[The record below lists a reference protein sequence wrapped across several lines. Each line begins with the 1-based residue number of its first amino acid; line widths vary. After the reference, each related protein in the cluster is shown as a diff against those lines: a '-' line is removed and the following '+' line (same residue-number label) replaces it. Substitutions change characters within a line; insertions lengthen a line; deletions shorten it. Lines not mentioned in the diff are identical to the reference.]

1 MKRRIPYVNADVASR
16 DFKYYIFDW
25 DDNILHMP
33 TKIRMEH
40 FDEKR
45 EMWEPVDVSTST
57 FALVR
62 ADEKH
67 YRPPSDGGWAAAF
80 ANFED
85 PKNQTE
91 ADDGNNCFILDTLDA
106 LEKVE
111 HGEKPGPSYNALK
124 KTLREGRLFA
134 IVTAR
139 GHSPKTI
146 ERAVRIFIKYAL
158 TEEEREEMMSNLRGY
173 RQWIDGVGD
182 GEFGT
187 DAEELDYYLGM
198 CRYSAVTYS
207 GFKERMAKD
216 PIYRDKLAVA
226 TTAAKPELAKEFA
239 IRDFVEHVF
248 HMLRRS
254 GRLNRAV
261 SIGFSD
267 DDIGNVKTVSSFIK
281 EELSKRFEG
290 IKFVVYDT
298 SDRTLTKGRKV
309 CVSGQLNLPGF

>member
-1 MKRRIPYVNADVASR
+1 MKRRIPYINTEVENR

-40 FDEKR
+40 LEDDGTWK
-45 EMWEPVDVSTST
+45 PVEVSTST

-62 ADEKH
+62 ADAAH

-91 ADDGNNCFILDTLDA
+91 VDEGNNCFILDTLDA

-158 TEEEREEMMSNLRGY
+158 SEDEREEMMSNLRGY
-173 RQWIDGVGD
+173 RQVIDGVGD

-207 GFKERMAKD
+207 GFKERMAND
-216 PIYRDKLAVA
+216 PIYKEKLAVA

-254 GRLNRAV
+254 GRLNRSV

-298 SDRTLTKGRKV
+298 SDRSLSKGRKV

>member
-1 MKRRIPYVNADVASR
+1 MTARAHPRVNDEVAKR

-40 FDEKR
+40 RR
-45 EMWEPVDVSTST
+45 EDGSWEPVELSTAAFAVVRTDV
-57 FALVR
+57 
-62 ADEKH
+62 EH
-67 YRPPSDGGWAAAF
+67 YRPPLDGGWKAAF
-80 ANFED
+80 RNFADEPGTTHFIED
-85 PKNQTE
+85 TV
-91 ADDGNNCFILDTLDA
+91 TA
-106 LEKVE
+106 LERIE

-139 GHSPKTI
+139 GHSPATI
-146 ERAVRIFIKYAL
+146 QKAVRVFIRYAL
-158 TEEEREEMMSNLRGY
+158 SEAEREEMMANLRGY
-173 RQWIDGVGD
+173 RKFFDKV
-182 GEFGT
+182 ETFGS
-187 DAEELDYYLGM
+187 DVEELDYYLNA
-198 CRYSAVTYS
+198 CRYSAVTYK
-207 GFKERMAKD
+207 GFEEKMKSD
-216 PIYRDKLAVA
+216 PIYHEKLATA

-248 HMLRRS
+248 HMLRRR
-254 GRLNRAV
+254 GELNRFV

-267 DDIGNVKTVSSFIK
+267 DDRGNVKCVSNYIR
-281 EELSKRFEG
+281 EELSRRFDG

-298 SDRTLTKGRKV
+298 SDRSLAKGRKV

>member
-1 MKRRIPYVNADVASR
+1 MTARAHPRVNDEVAKR

-40 FDEKR
+40 RR
-45 EMWEPVDVSTST
+45 EDGSWEPVELSTAAFAVVRTDV
-57 FALVR
+57 
-62 ADEKH
+62 EH
-67 YRPPSDGGWAAAF
+67 YRPPRDGGWKAAF
-80 ANFED
+80 RNFADEPGTTHFIED
-85 PKNQTE
+85 TV
-91 ADDGNNCFILDTLDA
+91 TA
-106 LEKVE
+106 LERIE

-139 GHSPKTI
+139 GHSPATI
-146 ERAVRIFIKYAL
+146 QKAVRVFIRYAL
-158 TEEEREEMMSNLRGY
+158 SEAEREEMMANLRGY
-173 RQWIDGVGD
+173 RKFFDKV
-182 GEFGT
+182 ETFGT
-187 DAEELDYYLGM
+187 DVEELDRYLNA
-198 CRYSAVTYS
+198 CRYSAVTYK
-207 GFKERMAKD
+207 GFEEKMQSD
-216 PIYRDKLAVA
+216 PIYQEKLATA

-248 HMLRRS
+248 HMLRRR
-254 GRLNRAV
+254 GELNRFV

-267 DDIGNVKTVSSFIK
+267 DDRGNVKCVSNYIR
-281 EELSKRFEG
+281 EELSRRFDG

-298 SDRTLTKGRKV
+298 SDRSLAKGRKV

>member
-1 MKRRIPYVNADVASR
+1 MKRRIPYINTEVENR

-40 FDEKR
+40 LEDDGTWK
-45 EMWEPVDVSTST
+45 PVEVSTST

-62 ADEKH
+62 ADEEH

-85 PKNQTE
+85 PPSP
-91 ADDGNNCFILDTLDA
+91 DGYGGQVQSDEDKNNCFILDTLDA

-146 ERAVRIFIKYAL
+146 ERAVRIFIKVRLVKAK
-158 TEEEREEMMSNLRGY
+158 
-173 RQWIDGVGD
+173 
-182 GEFGT
+182 
-187 DAEELDYYLGM
+187 
-198 CRYSAVTYS
+198 
-207 GFKERMAKD
+207 GF
-216 PIYRDKLAVA
+216 
-226 TTAAKPELAKEFA
+226 
-239 IRDFVEHVF
+239 DFV
-248 HMLRRS
+248 
-254 GRLNRAV
+254 G
-261 SIGFSD
+261 
-267 DDIGNVKTVSSFIK
+267 
-281 EELSKRFEG
+281 
-290 IKFVVYDT
+290 VVI
-298 SDRTLTKGRKV
+298 
-309 CVSGQLNLPGF
+309 